1 MSAPREIG
9 TAKLWYHESA
19 SRELFVN
26 LGART
31 ALDGA
36 GHAVAPTMGL
46 DWRQQIAGYAR
57 HHIKKQGRRNDQ
69 GIRKCFPANDWRGK
83 STLED
88 AVNFLNEWLHTNH
101 YATIVPVPNPPM
113 HGKVP
118 EVDWTVAWATF
129 YNEHLVPLKK
139 KSGVV
144 TLAAP
149 AVVPAA
155 VAIAMSAQTNENLGV
170 ITDAG
175 VGDAA
180 SAATTAVGGGHSS
193 VEGWDLNE
201 LINVIND
208 DSNDLEEAQGQL
220 PTDEIELQLK
230 LELDEV
236 QEMLKA
242 GLPELIDLQDETLEI
257 VDSLDEL
264 LSGQAWEALPTDE
277 RGGGEGSMLLRS
289 IKDVINRFAQI
300 TCV

>member
-1 MSAPREIG
+1 M
-9 TAKLWYHESA
+9 
-19 SRELFVN
+19 
-26 LGART
+26 
-31 ALDGA
+31 
-36 GHAVAPTMGL
+36 
-46 DWRQQIAGYAR
+46 
-57 HHIKKQGRRNDQ
+57 
-69 GIRKCFPANDWRGK
+69 
-83 STLED
+83 
-88 AVNFLNEWLHTNH
+88 
-101 YATIVPVPNPPM
+101 
-113 HGKVP
+113 
-118 EVDWTVAWATF
+118 AWATF

-155 VAIAMSAQTNENLGV
+155 VAIAMPAQTKENSGV
-170 ITDAG
+170 ITDAD

-201 LINVIND
+201 LINVID
-208 DSNDLEEAQGQL
+208 DELNDLEEAQGQL
-220 PTDEIELQLK
+220 PMADIDEMKLQLK
-230 LELDEV
+230 LEFDEV

-242 GLPELIDLQDETLEI
+242 GLPELIDLQDEVLMI
-257 VDSLDEL
+257 DDHLDKL
-264 LSGQAWEALPTDE
+264 LSGQAREALPTDE